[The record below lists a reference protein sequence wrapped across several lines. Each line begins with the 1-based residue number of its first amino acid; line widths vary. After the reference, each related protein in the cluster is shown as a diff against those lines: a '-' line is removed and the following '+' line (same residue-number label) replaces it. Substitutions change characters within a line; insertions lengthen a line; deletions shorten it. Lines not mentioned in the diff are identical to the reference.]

1 MTEVPPELLQALTN
15 MLTSALQTSAANIT
29 AGTSTNL
36 SGSTSTGQAKIPTF
50 SMTEY
55 RSSEDTTVEDYF
67 KRFKWALQ
75 LSKIPDD
82 LYSNYACVHMGTELN
97 NALKFL
103 ICPRQPE
110 DLTYEEIKT
119 TLINHYDR
127 AKNKYAESIKFR
139 HIVQQKG
146 ETVANF
152 VLRLK
157 QGAAH
162 CEYGTFL
169 DRMLIEQ
176 MLHGLESREMCDEI
190 IAKKPTT
197 FTEAYEVANALEATR
212 CTADEVKKTGSTAT
226 SEQTNKIGYTPN
238 RTKQGHIAKVCRSK
252 TVTQSTAL
260 VPTTATQVAEQPA
273 EQVDRLH
280 QLSKVC
286 EVNAIN
292 PLSKLMLDVEID
304 GHIIQMELDSGAPCS
319 IISKKAL
326 QSIKPKFTLQ
336 NTDRQFVS
344 YTGHYIKCIGSIP
357 VNVTMGSTTKKL
369 NLYVI
374 DGQLDTLFGREWIS
388 HFTKEI
394 NFTKLFSSKIHAL
407 TTASPQLSPN
417 QKEQL
422 DQLLYRYK
430 DIFSDVGGT
439 LKGPPATVHFKPN
452 TAPVFTRAREVP
464 LALRN
469 AYAEAIEEKIAA
481 GFYERVEHSEWASS
495 THIVAKKNGKLRI
508 TGNYKPT
515 LNPRMIID
523 EHPIPK
529 VEHLFSKMKN
539 AKIFCRLDITDAYT
553 HIPVDEKFRQALTLN
568 TPTHGLIRPKRA
580 VYGAANIPAIW
591 QRRMEAVFQG
601 IPNVLTFYDDILVLA
616 DSFDNLMSVLD
627 TTLERLRA
635 HCLRLNR
642 SKCIFASS
650 SVEFLGHRI
659 DEQGIHKSD
668 RHIEA
673 IRDASKPSTPEEL
686 QLFLGKATYYNSF
699 IPNLATRSR
708 PLRDMLLSDPFTWT
722 QSAKVAYEDIKQT
735 LISPLVLIP
744 YDPSLPLV
752 LATDASKIGL
762 GAVLSHKLSNG
773 QERPIAY
780 ASRTLNSTEQRYPQI
795 DKEALAIVWPTKL
808 NTNADYC
815 SRIPLPSTI
824 NTIHR
829 LQTED
834 TKLSQEEGK
843 IYDEFDEFVLCQ
855 IRQLPVRAEQIAKE
869 TCRDPHL
876 GKIVKTLEA
885 GQDLARAGYKAPEVN
900 YTLTANCLLFEHR
913 IVVPDTL
920 QQSILNDLHAAHVGI
935 VKMKGMARSFVYW
948 PEIDADIERVAK
960 SCAECAKDAHAPPKF
975 RDHHWEYPKEPWER
989 IHIDYAGPVE
999 GVMLLIIV
1007 DAYSKWLEV
1016 KVTTSTTTTATI
1028 ATLDEL
1034 FSRYGVPVTVVS
1046 DNGRQFVSAEF
1057 EAFLQTSG
1065 VKYHKLT
1072 APYHP
1077 SNGQAERYVQTV
1089 KNALKAMSTTQSSI
1103 QQNLNEFLR
1112 Q

>member
-36 SGSTSTGQAKIPTF
+36 SGSTGQAKIPTF

-82 LYSNYACVHMGTELN
+82 LYSNYARVHMGTELN

-197 FTEAYEVANALEATR
+197 FTEAYEVANALEAAR

-238 RTKQGHIAKVCRSK
+238 RTKQGKKFARHRSQSREQRQQQNTYDKTQKSTRYNNNYSACRGCGGQHLRNQCPFREAACHQCSKKGHIAKVCRSK
-252 TVTQSTAL
+252 TVAQSTAL

-286 EVNAIN
+286 EVNEIN

-369 NLYVI
+369 NLYVV

-430 DIFSDVGGT
+430 DIFSDVAGT

-464 LALRN
+464 LVLRN

-553 HIPVDEKFRQALTLN
+553 HLPVNEKFRQALTLN

-601 IPNVLTFYDDILVLA
+601 IPNVLTFYDDIL
-616 DSFDNLMSVLD
+616 
-627 TTLERLRA
+627 
-635 HCLRLNR
+635 
-642 SKCIFASS
+642 
-650 SVEFLGHRI
+650 
-659 DEQGIHKSD
+659 
-668 RHIEA
+668 
-673 IRDASKPSTPEEL
+673 
-686 QLFLGKATYYNSF
+686 
-699 IPNLATRSR
+699 
-708 PLRDMLLSDPFTWT
+708 
-722 QSAKVAYEDIKQT
+722 QT
-735 LISPLVLIP
+735 V
-744 YDPSLPLV
+744 
-752 LATDASKIGL
+752 
-762 GAVLSHKLSNG
+762 
-773 QERPIAY
+773 
-780 ASRTLNSTEQRYPQI
+780 
-795 DKEALAIVWPTKL
+795 
-808 NTNADYC
+808 
-815 SRIPLPSTI
+815 
-824 NTIHR
+824 
-829 LQTED
+829 
-834 TKLSQEEGK
+834 
-843 IYDEFDEFVLCQ
+843 
-855 IRQLPVRAEQIAKE
+855 
-869 TCRDPHL
+869 
-876 GKIVKTLEA
+876 
-885 GQDLARAGYKAPEVN
+885 
-900 YTLTANCLLFEHR
+900 
-913 IVVPDTL
+913 
-920 QQSILNDLHAAHVGI
+920 
-935 VKMKGMARSFVYW
+935 
-948 PEIDADIERVAK
+948 
-960 SCAECAKDAHAPPKF
+960 
-975 RDHHWEYPKEPWER
+975 
-989 IHIDYAGPVE
+989 
-999 GVMLLIIV
+999 
-1007 DAYSKWLEV
+1007 
-1016 KVTTSTTTTATI
+1016 STT
-1028 ATLDEL
+1028 
-1034 FSRYGVPVTVVS
+1034 
-1046 DNGRQFVSAEF
+1046 
-1057 EAFLQTSG
+1057 
-1065 VKYHKLT
+1065 
-1072 APYHP
+1072 
-1077 SNGQAERYVQTV
+1077 
-1089 KNALKAMSTTQSSI
+1089 
-1103 QQNLNEFLR
+1103 
-1112 Q
+1112 